1 MTTLKRVLLILLTVV
16 WCVGC
21 DQATKSIAKSHL
33 PKSQMLSFVG
43 DTVRLQY
50 TENKGAF
57 LSLGASLSENW
68 RGMIFTGGVATFL
81 LGVLGYLLVA
91 SNLPAV
97 TVLAFSLVLG
107 GGLSN
112 LLDRIAYGGYVVDFI
127 NLGIGSLRTG
137 IFNAADVAITI
148 GVLLVVFGGQRQR
161 KPSASNPPL
170 QTDR

>member
-1 MTTLKRVLLILLTVV
+1 
-16 WCVGC
+16 
-21 DQATKSIAKSHL
+21 
-33 PKSQMLSFVG
+33 
-43 DTVRLQY
+43 
-50 TENKGAF
+50 
-57 LSLGASLSENW
+57 
-68 RGMIFTGGVATFL
+68 MIFTGGVATFL

-112 LLDRIAYGGYVVDFI
+112 LLDRVAYGGYVVDFI
-127 NLGIGSLRTG
+127 NLRIGSLRTG

-161 KPSASNPPL
+161 KPSASKPPL

>member
-57 LSLGASLSENW
+57 LSLGALLSENW
-68 RGMIFTGGVATFL
+68 RGMIFTRGVATFL
-81 LGVLGYLLVA
+81 PGVLCYLLVGSMVA
-91 SNLPAV
+91 AV
-97 TVLAFSLVLG
+97 MVLALSLVLG
-107 GGLSN
+107 CVLSS
-112 LLDRIAYGGYVVDFI
+112 LLHRFAYGGFVV
-127 NLGIGSLRTG
+127 
-137 IFNAADVAITI
+137 
-148 GVLLVVFGGQRQR
+148 
-161 KPSASNPPL
+161 
-170 QTDR
+170 

>member
-112 LLDRIAYGGYVVDFI
+112 LLDRIFYGGYVVDFKQPGYRFTADRHI
-127 NLGIGSLRTG
+127 QRCRCCNHYWCAVSRIWRPE
-137 IFNAADVAITI
+137 AA
-148 GVLLVVFGGQRQR
+148 
-161 KPSASNPPL
+161 
-170 QTDR
+170 

>member
-1 MTTLKRVLLILLTVV
+1 
-16 WCVGC
+16 
-21 DQATKSIAKSHL
+21 
-33 PKSQMLSFVG
+33 
-43 DTVRLQY
+43 
-50 TENKGAF
+50 
-57 LSLGASLSENW
+57 
-68 RGMIFTGGVATFL
+68 MIFTGGVATFL

-112 LLDRIAYGGYVVDFI
+112 LLDRIFYGGYVVDFI

-161 KPSASNPPL
+161 KPSASKPPL

>member
-97 TVLAFSLVLG
+97 GCSL
-107 GGLSN
+107 SHWCW
-112 LLDRIAYGGYVVDFI
+112 VV
-127 NLGIGSLRTG
+127 GSVTYWIGSPM
-137 IFNAADVAITI
+137 AATW
-148 GVLLVVFGGQRQR
+148 LT
-161 KPSASNPPL
+161 SS
-170 QTDR
+170 T

>member
-1 MTTLKRVLLILLTVV
+1 
-16 WCVGC
+16 
-21 DQATKSIAKSHL
+21 
-33 PKSQMLSFVG
+33 MLSFVG

-57 LSLGASLSENW
+57 LSLGASLSKNW

-112 LLDRIAYGGYVVDFI
+112 LLDRIFYGGYVVDFI

-148 GVLLVVFGGQRQR
+148 GVLLVVFGGQR
-161 KPSASNPPL
+161 
-170 QTDR
+170 

>member
-1 MTTLKRVLLILLTVV
+1 LKRVLLILLIVV

-107 GGLSN
+107 GGLSRLSN

-148 GVLLVVFGGQRQR
+148 GVLLVMFGGQWQH
-161 KPSASNPPL
+161 KPSASNQSL
-170 QTDR
+170 GRR

>member
-16 WCVGC
+16 WCVGY

-57 LSLGASLSENW
+57 LGLGASLSENW

-112 LLDRIAYGGYVVDFI
+112 LLDRVAYGGYVVDFI